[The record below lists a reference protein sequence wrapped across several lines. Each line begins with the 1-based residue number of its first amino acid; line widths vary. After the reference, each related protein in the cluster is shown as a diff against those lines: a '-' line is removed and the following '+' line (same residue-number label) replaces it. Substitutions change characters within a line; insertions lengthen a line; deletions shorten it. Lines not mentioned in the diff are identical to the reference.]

1 MPRANRH
8 FLPGYIWHITHRVA
22 KKFVQNVPVVQ
33 PLRSVQDI
41 VQSNTDESE
50 RKTIDVEA
58 IAVGSLAFV
67 ERVKNDL
74 GVKAMHREVLE
85 TDGNRQPRSKSCRTK
100 ATWANSRACSA
111 AAFSLWVQFSE
122 QLPNLE
128 TEEGSKPVFALLYQ
142 PKVFAYATGASPLVY
157 CALGV
162 LTKRQVPQT
171 ESNPFGCAE
180 SAKHPVINH

>member
-33 PLRSVQDI
+33 PLRSVQDV
-41 VQSNTDESE
+41 VQSNTDEPE

-100 ATWANSRACSA
+100 ATWANSRACSRSVCHYSYLA
-111 AAFSLWVQFSE
+111 W
-122 QLPNLE
+122 
-128 TEEGSKPVFALLYQ
+128 
-142 PKVFAYATGASPLVY
+142 
-157 CALGV
+157 
-162 LTKRQVPQT
+162 R
-171 ESNPFGCAE
+171 
-180 SAKHPVINH
+180 

>member
-33 PLRSVQDI
+33 PLRSVQDV
-41 VQSNTDESE
+41 VQSNTDEPE

-58 IAVGSLAFV
+58 IVVGSLAFV

-100 ATWANSRACSA
+100 ATWANSRAWSA

-142 PKVFAYATGASPLVY
+142 PKPTQRVHRRSVY

-180 SAKHPVINH
+180 SANIL